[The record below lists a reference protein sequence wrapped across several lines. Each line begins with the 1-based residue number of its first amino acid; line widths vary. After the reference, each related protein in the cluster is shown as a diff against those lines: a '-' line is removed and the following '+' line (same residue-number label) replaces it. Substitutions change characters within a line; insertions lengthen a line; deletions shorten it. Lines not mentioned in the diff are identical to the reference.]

1 MTRAHAIG
9 VFLLVWAAAGC
20 RDPGSARYEGSVENT
35 SREQRGTA
43 RLTVFSRTDSTFGGY
58 LDVDKSLGDAGL
70 TFGWRTPTGWHLR
83 TTSEAGD
90 TILWRGDGRAPS
102 LGGAMLTGS
111 FTIVGGP
118 KFDQIGNFQFKLV
131 RGRGL
136 ELPEQRA
143 AFVATSAMRLETPI
157 VILATLVETLLLIV
171 AVRWVRASPFTRQP
185 ARRPTPTSRDLDG
198 VGGWMGWFLIG
209 QGLTSLVML
218 VRVKELWS
226 PFINGTWVVM
236 GTVAGM
242 RSVLVVESVV
252 HVLQIL
258 IPAIGLVLTIRHNRQ
273 APRLWF
279 VYLSALALYAVVDI
293 AATSAIE
300 SVMREIAGA
309 DELAKMTQSLG
320 AAEFVNMRLLI
331 FCVIWLAYWSS
342 SQRVLVTFG
351 GQALTDWRHGLIWP
365 WQAAPV
371 APSANSETVPATS
384 AAGVTAPP
392 SPLGS
397 SDAKRTTIS

>member
-1 MTRAHAIG
+1 MIRARAIG
-9 VFLLVWAAAGC
+9 VILLVCLAAGC
-20 RDPGSARYEGSVENT
+20 RDPGSARYEGSVENS

-70 TFGWRTPTGWHLR
+70 TIGWRTPTGWHLR
-83 TTSEAGD
+83 TTSETGD

-118 KFDQIGNFQFKLV
+118 RFDQIGTFQWKLV

-143 AFVATSAMRLETPI
+143 AFVSTAGMRVETPM
-157 VILATLVETLLLIV
+157 VIIATLVETLLLIV

-185 ARRPTPTSRDLDG
+185 ARRPLPSSRDLDG

-209 QGLTSLVML
+209 QGLTTLFML
-218 VRVKELWS
+218 VRVKELWAA
-226 PFINGTWVVM
+226 FVNGTWVIM
-236 GTVAGM
+236 GTAAGV

-279 VYLSALALYAVVDI
+279 VYLSALATYAMVDI

-300 SVMREIAGA
+300 SVMREIASA
-309 DELAKMTQSLG
+309 DELAKMTQSVG
-320 AAEFVNMRLLI
+320 AAEFLNMRLLI

-351 GQALTDWRHGLIWP
+351 GQALTDWRHGLMWP

-371 APSANSETVPATS
+371 AASAGTVAAT
-384 AAGVTAPP
+384 AVAGVTAPP

-397 SDAKRTTIS
+397 SDAKQTTIT